1 MSQQPPERVRVTGP
15 PRGQRP
21 RPRRSPARE
30 IDAQSELGTL
40 FLRSL
45 IRTQFRLALGVITT
59 LAVVVGGLPLLFAW
73 FPKLGQLQVLG
84 MPLAWVVLG
93 FGCYPL
99 FVVLGL
105 VYVRA
110 AARNERAFTDVLEG
124 P

>member
-21 RPRRSPARE
+21 RPRRSAAGE

-45 IRTQFRLALGVITT
+45 VRTQLRLALSVIGV
-59 LAVVVGGLPLLFAW
+59 LAVIVGALPLLFVW
-73 FPKLGQLQVLG
+73 FPRLVQVQVAG

-93 FGCYPL
+93 FGVYPL
-99 FVVLGL
+99 FVLLG
-105 VYVRA
+105 VAYMRA
-110 AARNERAFTDVLEG
+110 AARNERAFTDVVEG